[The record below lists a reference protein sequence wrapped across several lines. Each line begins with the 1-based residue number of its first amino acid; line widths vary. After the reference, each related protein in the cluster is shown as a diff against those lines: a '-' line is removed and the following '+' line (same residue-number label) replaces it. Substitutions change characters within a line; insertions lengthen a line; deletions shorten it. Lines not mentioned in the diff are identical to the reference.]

1 MTRQISNLA
10 ASAALVAAL
19 LLAPAVSAN
28 DTVAS
33 MKAGGLVF
41 ERTDGITMLSE
52 DLFLSAREVR
62 VTYRFLNHTD
72 EGIETIVAFPMPDI
86 EPDWMGSVR
95 GSIPDPMRAL
105 PFITRVD
112 GHSVDT
118 QVEQKAMLN
127 GVDVT
132 RRLQRLGL
140 PLNPY
145 WDALEGPVADLSE
158 GQIAELVADGLLDSN
173 VHGDG
178 VRTSTGLWTLKTT
191 HYWTQYF
198 APGEE
203 LLIQHTYVPVIG
215 GTTGTSVSEPGA
227 QWHDYE
233 GAYCV
238 DEPVRRAVARQQAE
252 GFQMRDSWLDYTLVT
267 GANWSGPIGDFRL
280 VVDKG
285 SEDNVVSFCADGV
298 RRISPTQ
305 FEVRY
310 ANYTPTRDLNV
321 LIIEGDRYT
330 D

>member
-1 MTRQISNLA
+1 MTRLTSNFATAMVLA
-10 ASAALVAAL
+10 AAMLAAG
-19 LLAPAVSAN
+19 PASAN

-33 MKAGGLVF
+33 MGAGGLVL

-52 DLFLSAREVR
+52 DLFLSMDEVR

-95 GSIPDPMRAL
+95 GPVLDPMRTL
-105 PFITRVD
+105 PFITRID
-112 GHSVDT
+112 GYSVPT

-145 WDALEGPVADLSE
+145 WDALEGPVGDLTE
-158 GQIAELVADGLLDSN
+158 AQIAELVADGLLDSS
-173 VHGDG
+173 VHDDG
-178 VRTSTGLWTLKTT
+178 VRSSIGLWTLKTT

-198 APGEE
+198 PPGEE
-203 LLIQHTYVPVIG
+203 VRIEHTYVPVTG
-215 GTTGTSVSEPGA
+215 GTTGTGVGEPGDH
-227 QWHDYE
+227 WPDYDGE
-233 GAYCV
+233 YCV
-238 DEPVRRAVARQQAE
+238 DAPVRAAVARQQAE
-252 GFQMRDSWLDYTLVT
+252 GFHMRDSWLDYTLVT

-285 SEDNVVSFCADGV
+285 SENNVVSFCAEGV
-298 RRISPTQ
+298 RQISPTQ
-305 FEVRY
+305 FEVRHT
-310 ANYTPTRDLNV
+310 NYIPTRDLNV
-321 LIIEGDRYT
+321 LIVRGDRY
-330 D
+330 

>member
-1 MTRQISNLA
+1 MNRLA
-10 ASAALVAAL
+10 ASVALITAL
-19 LLAPAVSAN
+19 LLAPAASAN

-41 ERTDGITMLSE
+41 ERTAGITMLSE
-52 DLFLSAREVR
+52 DLFLSAQEVR
-62 VTYRFLNHTD
+62 VAYRFLNHTD
-72 EGIETIVAFPMPDI
+72 EGIQTIVAFPMPDI

-95 GSIPDPMRAL
+95 GPITDPMRTL

-112 GHSVDT
+112 GYSVDT

-145 WDALEGPVADLSE
+145 WDALAGPVADLSE
-158 GQIAELVADGLLDSN
+158 AQIAELVADGLLDSSI
-173 VHGDG
+173 HGDG
-178 VRTSTGLWTLKTT
+178 IRTSTGLWTLKTT

-203 LLIQHTYVPVIG
+203 VRIQHIYVPVTG
-215 GTTGTSVSEPGA
+215 GTTTTNVGAPGEQRSELEA
-227 QWHDYE
+227 E
-233 GAYCV
+233 YCV
-238 DEPVRRAVARQQAE
+238 DEPVRRAVARKQAE

-267 GANWSGPIGDFRL
+267 GANWSGPIGEFRL

-310 ANYTPTRDLNV
+310 SNYTPTRDLNV

>member
-1 MTRQISNLA
+1 MNRLA
-10 ASAALVAAL
+10 AAVALITTL
-19 LLAPAVSAN
+19 LLAPPAAAN

-33 MKAGGLVF
+33 LKAGGLVF

-52 DLFLSAREVR
+52 DLFLSMNEVR

-86 EPDWMGSVR
+86 EPDWMGSIR
-95 GSIPDPMRAL
+95 GPIPDPMRAL
-105 PFITRVD
+105 PFITRID
-112 GHSVDT
+112 GYSVDT

-158 GQIAELVADGLLDSN
+158 AQIAKLVADGLLDSN
-173 VHGDG
+173 IHNDG
-178 VRTSTGLWTLKTT
+178 VRTSIGLWTLKTT

-198 APGEE
+198 APGAEIE
-203 LLIQHTYVPVIG
+203 IQHLYIPVPG
-215 GTTGTSVSEPGA
+215 GTSATRDWRNEEIPD
-227 QWHDYE
+227 HYRDE
-233 GAYCV
+233 YCV
-238 DEPVRRAVARQQAE
+238 DEAVRSAIADKQADE
-252 GFQMRDSWLDYTLVT
+252 TQMPETWLDYTLVT
-267 GANWSGPIGDFRL
+267 GANWSGPIRDFRL

-285 SEDNVVSFCADGV
+285 STNNVVSFCGQGV
-298 RRISPTQ
+298 RRIGPTQ

-310 ANYTPTRDLNV
+310 TNYTPTRDLNV
-321 LIIEGDRYT
+321 LIVEGDRYT

>member
-1 MTRQISNLA
+1 MNRLA
-10 ASAALVAAL
+10 ASVALITAL
-19 LLAPAVSAN
+19 LAAGPAAAN

-52 DLFLSAREVR
+52 DLFLSLDEVR

-86 EPDWMGSVR
+86 EPDWMGSIR
-95 GSIPDPMRAL
+95 GPVPDPMRAL
-105 PFITRVD
+105 PFITRID
-112 GHSVDT
+112 GYSVDT

-145 WDALEGPVADLSE
+145 WDALEGPVADLSDA
-158 GQIAELVADGLLDSN
+158 QIDELVADGLLDSN
-173 VHGDG
+173 IHADG
-178 VRTSTGLWTLKTT
+178 VRTSIGLWTLKTT

-203 LLIQHTYVPVIG
+203 VRIQHTYVPVAG
-215 GTTGTSVSEPGA
+215 GTTTTNVGGPGEQRPELDA
-227 QWHDYE
+227 E
-233 GAYCV
+233 YCV
-238 DEPVRRAVARQQAE
+238 GEPIRRAVARKQAE

-285 SEDNVVSFCADGV
+285 LADNVVSFCGEGV

-321 LIIEGDRYT
+321 LIVQSDRYI

>member
-1 MTRQISNLA
+1 MNRFA
-10 ASAALVAAL
+10 AAVALITAL
-19 LLAPAVSAN
+19 LLAPSASAN

-33 MKAGGLVF
+33 IKAGGLVF

-52 DLFLSAREVR
+52 DLFLSAQEVR

-72 EGIETIVAFPMPDI
+72 EGIQTIVAFPMPDI

-95 GSIPDPMRAL
+95 GPIPDPMRAL
-105 PFITRVD
+105 PFITRVE
-112 GHSVDT
+112 GYSVET

-158 GQIAELVADGLLDSN
+158 AQIADLVADGLLDSN
-173 VHGDG
+173 IHNDG
-178 VRTSTGLWTLKTT
+178 IRTSIGLWTLKTT

-203 LLIQHTYVPVIG
+203 VMIQHTYVPVIG
-215 GTTGTSVSEPGA
+215 GTTGTRAGEPGG
-227 QWHDYE
+227 QWPPDDE
-233 GAYCV
+233 YCV
-238 DEPVRRAVARQQAE
+238 DEPVRRAVAHKQAE
-252 GFQMRDSWLDYTLVT
+252 GFRMWDSWLDYTLVT

-285 SEDNVVSFCADGV
+285 SEDNVVSFCAEGV

-305 FEVRY
+305 FEVRH

-321 LIIEGDRYT
+321 LIVQSERALD
-330 D
+330 

>member
-1 MTRQISNLA
+1 MNRLT
-10 ASAALVAAL
+10 ASVALITTL
-19 LLAPAVSAN
+19 LLAGPASAN

-52 DLFLSAREVR
+52 DLFLSLEEVR

-86 EPDWMGSVR
+86 EPDWVGSVR
-95 GSIPDPMRAL
+95 GAIPDPMRAL

-112 GHSVDT
+112 GYSVDT

-140 PLNPY
+140 PLTPY
-145 WDALEGPVADLSE
+145 YDALKGPIADLSE
-158 GQIAELVADGLLDSN
+158 AQIAGLVADGMLDSN
-173 VHGDG
+173 IHDDG
-178 VRTSTGLWTLKTT
+178 VRTSIGLWTLKTT

-203 LLIQHTYVPVIG
+203 VGIQHTYVPVAG
-215 GTTGTSVSEPGA
+215 GTTATNVGEPG
-227 QWHDYE
+227 DYRPDYDGE
-233 GAYCV
+233 YCV
-238 DEPVRRAVARQQAE
+238 DQTVQRAVARKQAE

-285 SEDNVVSFCADGV
+285 SEDNVVSFCGDGV

-321 LIIEGDRYT
+321 LIVQGDRST